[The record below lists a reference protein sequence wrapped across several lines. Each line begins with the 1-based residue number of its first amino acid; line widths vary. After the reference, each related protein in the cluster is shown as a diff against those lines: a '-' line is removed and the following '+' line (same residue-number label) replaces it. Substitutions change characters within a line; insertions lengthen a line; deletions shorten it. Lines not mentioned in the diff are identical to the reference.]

1 MHHCVDIP
9 RVLEVSQVEGALGQ
23 EDEVHRV
30 SLRDVMLNDVA
41 DVADKLEILHANK
54 CKAVADHCGLS
65 DVHLLWS
72 PPWIAIEELDQVFG
86 D

>member
-1 MHHCVDIP
+1 M
-9 RVLEVSQVEGALGQ
+9 LEVSKVEGALGQ
-23 EDEVHRV
+23 EDEIHWVG
-30 SLRDVMLNDVA
+30 LGDVMLNDIA

-65 DVHLLWS
+65 DVHLLGS